1 MCVCL
6 FLLVSSSVC
15 LFLSVC
21 TCLSVL
27 FLSMCRVLVLSI
39 LFLSICPVLVYLSC
53 SCLSVLFLSICP
65 VLVYLSC
72 SCLSVRSCLSF
83 LNSSYACLSYHLDS
97 NKHSLLRDG
106 INSDCK
112 KIIAP
117 AHPLAICCKVKAY
130 MFCLFSSFCL
140 LPIPNAVVL
149 RMFAKLLR
157 LFVVLR
163 PGCVFT

>member
-1 MCVCL
+1 MSVWLSVCLCACMFDFMSVLVCQVCKFTVIAMFVSMQIDFMSVCLSLFLCVCL

-27 FLSMCRVLVLSI
+27 FLS
-39 LFLSICPVLVYLSC
+39 ICPVLV
-53 SCLSVLFLSICP
+53 LSVLFLSICP

-72 SCLSVRSCLSF
+72 SCLSVCSCSSF
-83 LNSSYACLSYHLDS
+83 LNSSYACLSYYLDS

-112 KIIAP
+112 NIIAP
-117 AHPLAICCKVKAY
+117 AHPWPFAVK
-130 MFCLFSSFCL
+130 
-140 LPIPNAVVL
+140 
-149 RMFAKLLR
+149 
-157 LFVVLR
+157 
-163 PGCVFT
+163 